1 MFILGLKSYG
11 RLIFMQI
18 IIPDIS
24 KQIYKEDLLNVL
36 DSRYSTLG
44 PIWVNSQME
53 WMNGMYSAFK
63 DHDKFLII
71 IFLLNRTLD
80 FYSKSFI
87 KLNYEQFYKKDS
99 VEIGKFNIAEISN
112 ELSIPK
118 ESARRK
124 VNELEDMGI
133 IKKIKKRIIIDRS
146 SFSHVRP
153 ENTIKRI
160 ARFLATLS
168 SLCEDQ
174 KLIANKLTSENLEII
189 IKDNFSYMWKLY
201 YEMQIPMLINYKKI
215 FGDLD
220 TFHIFG
226 SCVVNQHSNSENK
239 NEFELSRED
248 YIKSLISQ
256 KSQGINAMSISDI
269 TGIPRATVIRKLQ
282 KLIITNN
289 LTIDDKKHY
298 RLTGNLIK
306 TLKPTQKVVL
316 EKFAN
321 FSTKVFNFAIL

>member
-1 MFILGLKSYG
+1 
-11 RLIFMQI
+11 MQI

-174 KLIANKLTSENLEII
+174 KIIKKKLTSTNLEII
-189 IKDNFSYMWKLY
+189 IKNNFSYIWKIY
-201 YEMQIPMLINYKKI
+201 YEMQIPMLLKYKKI
-215 FGDLD
+215 FDDLE

-226 SCVVNQHSNSENK
+226 SCVVNQHLNNEQK
-239 NEFELSRED
+239 NEFKTSRED
-248 YIKSLISQ
+248 YFKSMLSKKI
-256 KSQGINAMSISDI
+256 QGINAMSISDI
-269 TGIPRATVIRKLQ
+269 TAIPRATVIRKLQ
-282 KLIITNN
+282 KLVIKGG
-289 LTIDDKKHY
+289 LSIDKKKHY
-298 RLTGNLIK
+298 RLTGNLVHM
-306 TLKPTQKVVL
+306 TKPAQKIVL
-316 EKFAN
+316 EQLAN
-321 FSTKVFNFAIL
+321 FSTKVFNSAIL